1 MKYCV
6 KCGNEMV
13 DEAVI
18 CVKCGCA
25 AGDLPTAPQQAPQQA
40 PQPVEKK
47 PSSLATAA
55 KILMII
61 STVASALGTCCISLA
76 WCLPMTISY
85 SNKIKAGQ
93 PVSTGFKVCTLL
105 FVSMISGILM
115 LCDEE

>member
-25 AGDLPTAPQQAPQQA
+25 VEQFPAVAEQPQQAPA
-40 PQPVEKK
+40 RT
-47 PSSLATAA
+47 PSGLATAA

-61 STVASALGTCCISLA
+61 STVCMALSTCCISLA

-105 FVSMISGILM
+105 FVNTISGILM
-115 LCDEE
+115 LCDNDQ